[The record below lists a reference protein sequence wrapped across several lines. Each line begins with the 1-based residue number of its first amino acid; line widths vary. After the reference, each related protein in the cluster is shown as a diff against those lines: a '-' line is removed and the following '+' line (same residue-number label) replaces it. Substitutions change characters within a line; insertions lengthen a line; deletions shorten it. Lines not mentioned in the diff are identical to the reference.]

1 MVVSLTEPMRRAID
15 LARASGVVSDVNPAV
30 GAVVVAADGEVVG
43 QGWHRGSGTAHAE
56 VDALAQAGARAVGAT
71 VYCTLEPC
79 AAAGRVGACTHALAS
94 AGVARVV
101 FGQRDPNPAMAG
113 GAVWLAEHGIAVE
126 GDMLADECAQLNP
139 TWTFAHAHG
148 RPWVVWKTATTLDG
162 FIAAPDGRSQWITG
176 EPARARVQEL
186 RAAAMAVVTGTGT
199 VLADDPRLTVRDAA
213 RQPLRVVIGSR
224 ALPRHA
230 QVHPAI
236 TLDLPVA
243 DALGSLW
250 REHGVHR
257 VLVEAGPGLSTALWQ
272 QDLVDEVFWFQAP
285 AVMGRGIAVLGE
297 PGQLALAEA
306 RRFSQVEV
314 HRVGLDTEYHFLT
327 R

>member
-1 MVVSLTEPMRRAID
+1 MCSSD
-15 LARASGVVSDVNPAV
+15 L
-30 GAVVVAADGEVVG
+30 
-43 QGWHRGSGTAHAE
+43 
-56 VDALAQAGARAVGAT
+56 
-71 VYCTLEPC
+71 
-79 AAAGRVGACTHALAS
+79 
-94 AGVARVV
+94 
-101 FGQRDPNPAMAG
+101 
-113 GAVWLAEHGIAVE
+113 
-126 GDMLADECAQLNP
+126 
-139 TWTFAHAHG
+139 
-148 RPWVVWKTATTLDG
+148 
-162 FIAAPDGRSQWITG
+162 
-176 EPARARVQEL
+176 
-186 RAAAMAVVTGTGT
+186 
-199 VLADDPRLTVRDAA
+199 
-213 RQPLRVVIGSR
+213 
-224 ALPRHA
+224 
-230 QVHPAI
+230 I

-250 REHGVHR
+250 RDHGVHR